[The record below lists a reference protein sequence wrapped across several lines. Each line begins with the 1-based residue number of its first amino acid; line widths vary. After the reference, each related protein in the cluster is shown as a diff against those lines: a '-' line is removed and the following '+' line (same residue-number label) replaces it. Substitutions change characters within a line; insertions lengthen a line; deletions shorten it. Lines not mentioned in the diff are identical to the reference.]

1 MSKAGR
7 QVVWWL
13 DPRGL
18 PEAEDRACLEALGLE
33 VVLPGSLE
41 ASTTGTPTALVL
53 ALEGQGSL
61 AQQLEQYG
69 LGQAAS
75 LLPLIVR
82 VPPRNITAAVR
93 VLDEGASH
101 ALAYDDFSRRAGRMR
116 PPAFRPPRQ
125 GRPMSLWTLPAF
137 GS

>member
-61 AQQLEQYG
+61 A
-69 LGQAAS
+69 
-75 LLPLIVR
+75 
-82 VPPRNITAAVR
+82 
-93 VLDEGASH
+93 
-101 ALAYDDFSRRAGRMR
+101 
-116 PPAFRPPRQ
+116 
-125 GRPMSLWTLPAF
+125 
-137 GS
+137 